1 MSLNTC
7 PTFNDRISVFHS
19 ASITYHVQDDVGI
32 YREYI
37 RCNPT
42 WKGVGRYDC
51 VFVNMRPHL
60 KGMRSL
66 DIARLLLLF
75 SFKYKGKIYPC
86 ALMHWYVLVQDS
98 PDKDTGMWMVEP
110 ELSDG
115 SPVIS
120 IIHLDCVFRT
130 AHLIP
135 IYGHHPIPHFI
146 LAHQSLDVFKAFY
159 VNKFI
164 DYHAFDFAL

>member
-1 MSLNTC
+1 
-7 PTFNDRISVFHS
+7 
-19 ASITYHVQDDVGI
+19 
-32 YREYI
+32 
-37 RCNPT
+37 
-42 WKGVGRYDC
+42 
-51 VFVNMRPHL
+51 MRPHL

-86 ALMHWYVLVQDS
+86 VLMHWYVLVQDS

-130 AHLIP
+130 THLIP